1 MLINIFATLIK
12 EIIRYNDIHVS
23 CSDVSGVDGKIAVAM
38 T

>member
-12 EIIRYNDIHVS
+12 EIIGSNDLHVS
-23 CSDVSGVDGKIAVAM
+23 CSDVSGIDGKIEVAM